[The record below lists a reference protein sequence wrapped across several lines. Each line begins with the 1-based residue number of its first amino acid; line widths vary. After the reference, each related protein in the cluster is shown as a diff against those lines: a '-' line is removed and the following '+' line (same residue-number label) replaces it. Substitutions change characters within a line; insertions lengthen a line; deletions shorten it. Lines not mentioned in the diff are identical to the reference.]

1 MKSKE
6 DLQGAIK
13 ELERIVEDLGK
24 KDIDVETGLEK
35 FRDGVELVKYCRSVL
50 AKSEN
55 EFKKLRAELEVADTK
70 DTDTPF

>member
-13 ELERIVEDLGK
+13 ELEHIVEELGK

-35 FRDGVELVKYCRSVL
+35 FREGVELVKYCRGVL

-55 EFKKLRAELEVADTK
+55 EFKKLRAELEVADAK
-70 DTDTPF
+70 DEDAPF